1 MKLKLK
7 IYNAPRKNNTRDNN
21 SHINHRLSK
30 IKQMNKPIVFFD
42 LETTGSDSSK
52 DTTLQFAA
60 IRIEPDGT
68 KKEMKFFC
76 NPGQP
81 IEPGAT
87 EIHGISDE
95 MVASL
100 PRIQESKED
109 ILNFFKGADIGGYN
123 ILQFDIPILK
133 REIPE
138 LNLDNVTVFDL
149 LVMDRKVRN
158 HKLASAF
165 EAWTGEPMDP
175 ERAHDAIYD
184 NECTIALL
192 PHLLDKYTALEPSW
206 VDDQIIETQNF
217 IKKDGEI
224 YFNFGKNRGELANSC
239 QSYLKWM
246 LSSDFSKG
254 TKDFIKKELLV

>member
-1 MKLKLK
+1 
-7 IYNAPRKNNTRDNN
+7 
-21 SHINHRLSK
+21 
-30 IKQMNKPIVFFD
+30 MNKPIVFFD
-42 LETTGSDSSK
+42 LETTGADSGK

-76 NPGQP
+76 NPRQP

-100 PRIQESKED
+100 PGIQESKED

-175 ERAHDAIYD
+175 ERTHDAIYD

-192 PHLLDKYTALEPSW
+192 PYLLDKYTAIEPDW
-206 VDDQIIETQNF
+206 KENQIIGVSEF

-224 YFNFGKNRGELANSC
+224 YFNFGKSRGELATSNPG
-239 QSYLKWM
+239 YLDWM
-246 LSSDFSKG
+246 LSKDFSES
-254 TKDFIKKELLV
+254 TKTFIRKNLI